1 MVCEACGSSA
11 VTTGSKSIDANTY
24 FNCGKCGHIWHPGRS
39 RVRDDAGSAA
49 GADRPPSAPARLP
62 SLPPATPGHVHVT

>member
-1 MVCEACGSSA
+1 VVCEACGSSA

-39 RVRDDAGSAA
+39 RVRDD
-49 GADRPPSAPARLP
+49 DRQRRWR
-62 SLPPATPGHVHVT
+62 